1 MTSEIK
7 LTSRE
12 AKVLGA
18 LFVEAAMFASSGEMR
33 PILTGVRFEEAGGF
47 LSLIATDSY
56 VLGTFTTRTKVPAGF
71 LSLVDAVELAAIG
84 KALIKVAQPSVYAQ
98 GEQPAT
104 VVLTF
109 GEHDLVVT
117 APTWTLQAAVIP
129 GDFPNYQQLMPVG
142 PGNADSG
149 WPGLNVAYLTL
160 FGKLQLARPAPKRGR
175 VANHGLRFTCFGELK
190 PVKLEGT
197 SNDCDFVG
205 LLMPVRI
212 V

>member
-18 LFVEAAMFASSGEMR
+18 LFVEAAMFTSSDRMR

-142 PGNADSG
+142 SGTGDS
-149 WPGLNVAYLTL
+149 WPALNTTYLAL
-160 FGKLQLARPAPKRGR
+160 FGKLLLARPAPKRGR
-175 VANHGLRFTCFGELK
+175 VVNFGLRFTCFGDLK
-190 PVKLEGT
+190 PVRFEGT
-197 SNDCDFVG
+197 SDDCDFVG
-205 LLMPVRI
+205 LLMPVRLK
-212 V
+212 